1 MDDCVQE
8 AMVKSMQVPSITAVE
23 PIVTEKLTK
32 TEKSLKKS
40 LDNEIQVILTQLQT
54 WPKNHQDKHFEQ
66 DLW

>member
-32 TEKSLKKS
+32 TEKKLKEVTGQW
-40 LDNEIQVILTQLQT
+40 DTGHFDPVTNLT
-54 WPKNHQDKHFEQ
+54 
-66 DLW
+66 